1 MQENMN
7 EQEPAAEATET
18 ATTSAIDENGV
29 YHTPQ
34 AAIDAVTANPP
45 FGGSVAVEPLDEGDK
60 KGNLIGMSCGQ
71 NSILAWNLSE
81 GLRVCVAAER
91 KGDNLWMMTASYGG
105 KTRMLAT
112 IFGGRWMAN
121 TYMRL
126 MRNALT
132 SRAMRYRRHHENR
145 KVKKAAIAAAN
156 AERGDL
162 CHED

>member
-1 MQENMN
+1 MQEN
-7 EQEPAAEATET
+7 EQEN
-18 ATTSAIDENGV
+18 ATTSTIDENGV

-45 FGGSVAVEPLDEGDK
+45 FGGSVAVEPLGEGDK
-60 KGNLIGMSCGQ
+60 KGNIIGMSCGQ

-81 GLRVCVAAER
+81 GLRVRVAAER
-91 KGDNLWMMTASYGG
+91 KGDNLWMMTASYGD

-112 IFGGRWMAN
+112 IFGGRWQAN
-121 TYMRL
+121 VYTRM

-132 SRAMRYRRHHENR
+132 SRAKRLRRLHENS
-145 KVKKAAIAAAN
+145 KAKKAAIAAAN

-162 CHED
+162 CHEE